1 MSLAFPQPNHPEPV
15 PAATQLAALPFLAAI
30 DGYIRRETTPNS
42 LRLTLHRVMN
52 RNGDG
57 YLQQVTP
64 YVGALDYSPISAGR
78 VFPVSEGIMGHAYKN
93 RKVARTRRY
102 ENEFNFRADLSG
114 AMTSTKDKRQVAEVA
129 SSYLAVPFLFGEDSI
144 VAILYADAKQFN
156 LFADDQLVLDVMALC
171 DGFCRSL
178 DQLIVSPLSGIR
190 NYRLEQGRPVTNRE
204 SVYPKVQEIV
214 DLRPVPRFERLR
226 SFNFEISD

>member
-1 MSLAFPQPNHPEPV
+1 MSLAFTQPNHPEPV

-30 DGYIRRETTPNS
+30 DGYLRRETTPNS

-78 VFPVSEGIMGHAYKN
+78 VFPVSEGIMGRAYKN
-93 RKVARTRRY
+93 RKVARTRGY
-102 ENEFNFRADLSG
+102 VSEFSFRADLSSDM
-114 AMTSTKDKRQVAEVA
+114 ASTNDRRQIAEVA
-129 SSYLAVPFLFGEDSI
+129 SSHLAIPLLFGDASV

-156 LFADDQLVLDVMALC
+156 LFADDQLVLDIMALC

-178 DQLIVSPLSGIR
+178 DELVVSPLSGIR
-190 NYRLEQGRPVTNRE
+190 NYRLEQGIPVANQE
-204 SVYPKVQEIV
+204 SVYPKVQEIL
-214 DLRPVPRFERLR
+214 DLRRVPRFERLR